1 MDYWAD
7 SQGPA
12 RKKMRKGTKSC
23 TECRRRKIRCTF
35 HPDRPNTCNECR
47 SRGIHCVDQE
57 HTVITPPL
65 SGSGSQHVEQPY
77 SLRERV
83 TQLENIVDSLTKR
96 LDRQS
101 TTTPPEERHEA
112 IRPPP
117 CLAAQPK
124 PPVAESDE
132 LGPCSDQIQNAPVLQ
147 LFDNYLVSRREDPSN
162 NDKFAGIKDM
172 SLKAQAVRAELIAL
186 LPPREDIDMIINASF
201 HWHVWQDHFPDI
213 FRTREGKLV
222 LSEGCCDS
230 LVAPA
235 EVAKAL
241 MCLCISAAHAPPDF
255 DWQNLS
261 APWDPEEF
269 HHKCIDAVDRT
280 IVRDDEFAATLP
292 GIETQMLLSKV
303 YQAEG
308 RLRKGWLVNRRAI
321 EFAHLAG
328 MHLSTKTKRPGDTLF
343 ERRIKIWCALAI
355 SDRTLSLIL
364 GLPYGVAESF
374 IRPQI
379 EQRLRSNLTAPEQ
392 YLLRIGIISGRMVD
406 RNQDPSKMTLT
417 KTFKLDQE
425 LQNSWDSMPDRFKAA
440 EPFPD
445 EKWEHYIERVP
456 LQFLLKLLR
465 AFLHLP
471 LMLKSPLDP
480 QFYPSHVIALQSARE
495 GLVLY
500 KVLRATN
507 KHFMCKMLDFMA
519 FTLCLLLII
528 HLEGYSDETPDYS
541 KEQDEKDWVT
551 VKDVLDT
558 LRQAAKE
565 VGGSVAAESANIL
578 GAIFDSRNC
587 KKDWCTIS
595 ACKITVPYFG
605 TIAVGA
611 GSKFSKGLKTREQPP
626 NTSTTPATEAPSI
639 GQCSGQLY
647 TPPMSDQE
655 VSSISNPDGT
665 NEPSLTP
672 TMCPEY
678 HDESWLPRGDML
690 PGENAHV
697 GQELNAF
704 SGLFDDFG
712 QYMWPNPDV
721 DLGLDQ
727 GWDLNWLGGVP
738 SSGVPPS

>member
-1 MDYWAD
+1 MDSWAE

-35 HPDRPNTCNECR
+35 HPDRPSVCNECR
-47 SRGIHCVDQE
+47 SRGLSCVDQE

-65 SGSGSQHVEQPY
+65 SGSGSQHGEQPY

-83 TQLENIVDSLTKR
+83 TQLENIVDGLTKR

-101 TTTPPEERHEA
+101 TTTPPHERQETNYPA
-112 IRPPP
+112 QCMTTQSRPPS
-117 CLAAQPK
+117 AQL
-124 PPVAESDE
+124 DE
-132 LGPCSDQIQNAPVLQ
+132 IGPCSDQIQNAPVLQ

-162 NDKFAGIKDM
+162 NDKFAGIRDM
-172 SLKAQAVRAELIAL
+172 SPKAQAVRAELIAL
-186 LPPREDIDMIINASF
+186 LPPKEDVNEIINASF
-201 HWHVWQDHFPDI
+201 HWYIWQDHFPDI
-213 FRTREGKLV
+213 FFRCGDRLV
-222 LSEGCCDS
+222 INEGCCDT

-255 DWQNLS
+255 DWSKLS
-261 APWDPEEF
+261 VPRDPATF
-269 HHKCIDAVDRT
+269 HHQFMDAVDRT

-292 GIETQMLLSKV
+292 GIEAQMLLSKV

-328 MHLSTKTKRPGDTLF
+328 MHLSTKTPRPGDSLF
-343 ERRIKIWCALAI
+343 DRRLKLWCALAI

-364 GLPYGVAESF
+364 GLPYGIAEQF
-374 IRPQI
+374 ILPQI
-379 EQRLRSNLTAPEQ
+379 EQRLKSNLTAPEE
-392 YLLRIGIISGRMVD
+392 YLLRIGILTGHMVD
-406 RNQDPSKMTLT
+406 RNQDPTRMTLE
-417 KTFKLDQE
+417 KTFQLDQE
-425 LQNSWDSMPDRFKAA
+425 LQDSWKCMPDRFKAA

-456 LQFLLKLLR
+456 LQFMLKLMR

-480 QFYPSHVIALQSARE
+480 RLYPSHVIALQSARE

-500 KVLRATN
+500 KVLRSNN
-507 KHFMCKMLDFMA
+507 KHYMCKMLDFMA

-528 HLEGYSDETPDYS
+528 HLEGYSDEMPDHS
-541 KEQDEKDWVT
+541 KEQDEKDWAL
-551 VKDVLDT
+551 VKDLLDI
-558 LRQAAKE
+558 LRLAAKE
-565 VGGSVAAESANIL
+565 TGGSVAAESANIL
-578 GAIFDSRNC
+578 GAIFDTRNC
-587 KKDWCTIS
+587 KKDWCTFS
-595 ACKITVPYFG
+595 TCKITVPYFG

-611 GSKFSKGLKTREQPP
+611 GTKFSKGPRNKEQP
-626 NTSTTPATEAPSI
+626 STGTET
-639 GQCSGQLY
+639 CSGQFPSQLY

-655 VSSISNPDGT
+655 VSSIANTDGA
-665 NEPSLTP
+665 NGPSLTP
-672 TMCPEY
+672 TMGPGY
-678 HDESWLPRGDML
+678 PDESWLPRGEVPQSDH
-690 PGENAHV
+690 PHV
-697 GQELNAF
+697 AQEMNAF

-712 QYMWPNPDV
+712 QYMWPNPNV

-727 GWDLNWLGGVP
+727 GWDLNWLDGVP
-738 SSGVPPS
+738 PSGVPPC